1 MPGVVAWV
9 EGGAVAAPDEFHT
22 AVREGVTTQLG
33 DDIAFVTSSGTKCMT
48 DTKADQGALAC
59 LLRLQNPPPRP
70 AAVEG
75 EWVGGWVDFDGTTVQ
90 VGSAHGDPGRFTR
103 GNGAELADGTT
114 LRFGDFACRADESA
128 LYCLDFAHQSAV
140 RLADSGVGTFGCLH
154 AVDAPADGGLRF
166 SC

>member
-114 LRFGDFACRADESA
+114 LKFGDFACRADESA
-128 LYCLDFAHQSAV
+128 LYCLHFAHQSAV
-140 RLADSGVGTFGCLH
+140 LLADSGVGTFGCLH